1 MKKLIF
7 PQQVYYQPSNVPEL
21 ERLFRKQVNYYIPR
35 QYNKFFMFYE
45 YILNQRALELFDKMV
60 KTAL

>member
-7 PQQVYYQPSNVPEL
+7 PQPTYCQPPNVPEL
-21 ERLFRKQVNYYIPR
+21 EELFQKQANYYIPR

-45 YILNQRALELFDKMV
+45 YILNQRALELFDKMA